1 MCRDASR
8 RVVLGLGG
16 SGSGDGACT
25 TTGSACLGGG
35 GVLCE
40 LCALSG
46 AFLATGSSTM
56 TIFFFLG
63 ALSGAPFGLPR
74 FLGAGS
80 TCGFSETASSF
91 SGIVSFVSGIVS
103 VVSAILLLLNIFSIN
118 QKNKTN
124 IRHNS
129 KDVIVPV
136 AQLKG

>member
-35 GVLCE
+35 GGVLCK

-91 SGIVSFVSGIVS
+91 SGIVSFCLRHCLSCLRHFTITQH
-103 VVSAILLLLNIFSIN
+103 FFN
-118 QKNKTN
+118 Q
-124 IRHNS
+124 S
-129 KDVIVPV
+129 KE
-136 AQLKG
+136 QN